1 MDLVVT
7 QSMLKPSNGS
17 NNAFFNERNV
27 LNRKKFNTSKDSSF
41 NENQA
46 KISED
51 LTNQLSVEDYKKRLQ
66 AIHNLIQAANL
77 KLNLYINNEN
87 IKKTVPVTVQVYL
100 IFLRVGEI
108 DNVKERFQ
116 ADAYFEASWE
126 DNTVDA
132 NSPFDP
138 RSNWEP
144 EIYIENA
151 VGNLKQDI
159 KYRIEKIDNRTR
171 IYEMRN
177 IKGIFWEKLELWDFP
192 LGKFFL
198 LYFIINF

>member
-7 QSMLKPSNGS
+7 QSMLKPVNGS
-17 NNAFFNERNV
+17 SNNFFNERNV
-27 LNRKKFNTSKDSSF
+27 FNRKKLNSKDLSF
-41 NENQA
+41 SENQTR
-46 KISED
+46 ISEN
-51 LTNQLSVEDYKKRLQ
+51 LTSQLSVEDYKKRLQ
-66 AIHNLIQAANL
+66 AIHNLIEAANL

-87 IKKTVPVTVQVYL
+87 IKKTVPVAVQIYL

-126 DNTVDA
+126 DDSVDPDS
-132 NSPFDP
+132 NFDP
-138 RSNWEP
+138 RQNWEP

-151 VGNLKQDI
+151 VGNIKQDI
-159 KYRIEKIDNRTR
+159 KYRIERVDKKTR

-192 LGKFFL
+192 LG
-198 LYFIINF
+198 N